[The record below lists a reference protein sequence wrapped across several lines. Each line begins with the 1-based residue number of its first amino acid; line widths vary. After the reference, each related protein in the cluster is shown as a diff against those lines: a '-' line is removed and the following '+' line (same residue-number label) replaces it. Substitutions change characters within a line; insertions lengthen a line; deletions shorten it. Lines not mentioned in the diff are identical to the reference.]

1 MSGTNEQAK
10 FLSGNLTKHIIS
22 MSLTSAIGFLAL
34 FVVDLVDMLFKPAVS
49 RAMYEGRL
57 WAGSVSGE
65 EEALAPC
72 CTVHILEVRAGRRRS
87 LHARAQQVVLPQAE
101 L

>member
-57 WAGSVSGE
+57 WA
-65 EEALAPC
+65 
-72 CTVHILEVRAGRRRS
+72 VHFDRHQGRKPDFLCDHDATGWFQREPTFKG
-87 LHARAQQVVLPQAE
+87 L
-101 L
+101 